1 MENQNILEATKL
13 ETLSTKYQTIKSSTL
28 VAQLE
33 NKGFKLDDVIKLK
46 TRDIKR
52 NGKQKHRML
61 FSNPKL
67 LSTNHSDGKLQLL
80 VTNSYDGTSGII
92 FQLGFFRYVCS
103 NGLIGGTSFE
113 TISVRHIGI
122 NIQEKI
128 DNAVVEIAAQATKLN
143 SLIDKMKN
151 TRLSLG
157 QVIELEKNALKL
169 RTDKNVIIV
178 NIPVL
183 RQADQGN
190 DLFTV
195 YNRVQEAVIRGN
207 AQVTARELK
216 DDKEQ
221 VTTFKLRAI
230 KSIASTTQVNRGLF
244 DLVENLITA

>member
-1 MENQNILEATKL
+1 MEILNATKL
-13 ETLSTKYQTIKSSTL
+13 ETLSTKYQTIKSSAL
-28 VAQLE
+28 VGQLE
-33 NKGFKLDDVIKLK
+33 SKGFKLDDVITIK
-46 TRDIKR
+46 TRNIKR

-61 FSNPKL
+61 FSNPEL

-103 NGLIGGTSFE
+103 NGLVAGTSFE

-122 NIQEKI
+122 GIQEKI
-128 DNAVVEIAAQATKLN
+128 DTAIVEIAAQAKKLN
-143 SLIDKMKN
+143 ALIDKMKN
-151 TRLSLG
+151 TKLSLG
-157 QVIELEKNALKL
+157 QVVELEKNALKL
-169 RTDKNVIIV
+169 RTDKNVVVV

-207 AQVTARELK
+207 AQVTISELK
-216 DDKEQ
+216 DDKTE
-221 VTTFKLRAI
+221 VKTFKLRAI
-230 KSIASTTQVNRGLF
+230 KGIVRTTQVNRGLF
-244 DLVENLITA
+244 DLVENLIAA